1 MENKYK
7 NYIYKL
13 GLVSIILL
21 SVSSVLFL
29 TILKPWYSIVYLFVI
44 LYFFLLNALQ
54 HFRLLKL
61 EKKNPRVFHTKY
73 MAWFGIKMFL
83 NLSFVIV
90 YALLNK
96 PQALSF
102 IAFFA
107 VCYLVYTSFDV
118 ITLTKT
124 LRSESIK

>member
-13 GLVSIILL
+13 ALISVILL
-21 SVSSVLFL
+21 FISSALFL
-29 TILKPWYSIVYLFVI
+29 TVLKPWFNYVYFIVI

-61 EKKNPRVFHTKY
+61 ERKNPRIFHTNY
-73 MAWFGIKMFL
+73 MAWFGIKMFF
-83 NLSFVIV
+83 NLCFVIV

-96 PQALSF
+96 AEAVSF
-102 IAFFA
+102 VLFFA
-107 VCYLVYTSFDV
+107 ICYLIFTSYDV
-118 ITLTKT
+118 VSLTKT
-124 LRSESIK
+124 LRSENVK